1 MKVQRDSL
9 DPLYRQIAGTLR
21 TRILEGRL
29 TPGTTIPPESELIR
43 TLKVS
48 RVTVRQAIDL
58 LVSEGLVAR
67 KQGKG
72 TFVCPPKI
80 RENLQSLQGLAEV
93 LAARG
98 DEQSMEVVSHAFV
111 TADER
116 LAQMLAVPVGS
127 EVLEIKRRHCL
138 KGVPVALAHIY
149 LGKEFGS
156 RIRKEEI
163 ATTPIY
169 RLLKDKFH
177 VMVKRATETIRATAA
192 DRDTSALLGV
202 ARGMPLLMVDRVTY
216 STEERPVEYIV
227 FFHRHDTYE
236 ITVELHR
243 EPAPGVGSEV
253 SGLTRVSARLSD
265 ASPGLRKTKPAAS

>member
-1 MKVQRDSL
+1 MKVRRDSL
-9 DPLYRQIAGTLR
+9 DPLYRQIAETLR
-21 TRILEGRL
+21 TSILQGRL
-29 TPGTTIPPESELIR
+29 APGTAIPPESELIR

-80 RENLQSLQGLAEV
+80 RENLRSLQGLAEL

-98 DEQSMEVVSHAFV
+98 GEQSMKVVSHSFV
-111 TADER
+111 PADER
-116 LAQMLAVPVGS
+116 LAQMLAVPIGS
-127 EVLEIKRRHCL
+127 EVLEIKRLHCV

-156 RIRKEEI
+156 QIREEEVSS
-163 ATTPIY
+163 TPIY
-169 RLLKDKFH
+169 SLLKDKFH
-177 VMVKRATETIRATAA
+177 VMVKRATETLRATAA
-192 DRDTSALLGV
+192 NRDTSMLLGIP
-202 ARGMPLLMVDRVTY
+202 RGMPLLMVDRVTY
-216 STEERPVEYIV
+216 STEEHPVEFIV

-236 ITVELHR
+236 VTVELHR
-243 EPAPGVGSEV
+243 DPGPGTGSGM
-253 SGLTRVSARLSD
+253 SGLARVSARLSG
-265 ASPGLRKTKPAAS
+265 ASSVIRKTKVLTS